1 MIVKLTIHLDLPK
14 EYKTTNISSTL
25 HGVLMESLPSEKV
38 ESIHQLSYNPLKQ
51 RLIFDKD
58 QATWEIICFSSTISQ
73 DIIQFVSQQT
83 SLFIKHYQLNVD
95 ILSFNVERIDIQS
108 LINQS
113 FTKDKLSRIIKL
125 KIVTPMSFKSK
136 GQYDIFLD
144 IRKIFRS
151 IMLQYD
157 SFFKEYDMYDRDT
170 LNYIEE
176 NIKIIDYQLWSTKF
190 HLEGVKIPS
199 FKGNVVLKING
210 PLPFQQ
216 LIHFLIQFGELT
228 GAGIKTSLGMGK
240 YTLSNKK

>member
-25 HGVLMESLPSEKV
+25 HGVLMENLPSENV
-38 ESIHQLSYNPLKQ
+38 EYIHQLSYNPLKQ
-51 RLIFDKD
+51 RLIFHEN
-58 QATWEIICFSSTISQ
+58 QATWEIVCFSSTLSQ
-73 DIIQFVSQQT
+73 DIIQFISQQT
-83 SLFIKHYQLNVD
+83 SLYIKHHQLTVKV
-95 ILSFNVERIDIQS
+95 LSFNVERIDIQS
-108 LINQS
+108 LIDQS
-113 FTKDKLSRIIKL
+113 FSKDKLSRIVKL

-144 IRKIFRS
+144 IRKVFRS

-157 SFFKEYDMYDRDT
+157 AFYKEYDMYDRDM

-176 NIKIIDYQLWSTKF
+176 NIKVIDYQLWSTKF

-216 LIHFLIQFGELT
+216 LVHFLIQFGELT

-240 YTLSNKK
+240 YMLTTKH